1 VNKIKTW
8 FRGLSMTGKVTTV
21 AVASLLSYGMV
32 AGAVSPPATTPTS
45 SSSSSTSQSK
55 AETAAPKV
63 EVKTVTTTDAIPFT
77 SSTVED
83 SSLASGTTQTRTA
96 GVDGVMTH
104 TVKVT
109 YTDGVETS
117 RSEPV
122 DTVTTQPVNE
132 VKAIGTYVAP
142 VHTSTATD
150 CPNGTYVNSAG
161 NTVCSPYSSSSAPSG
176 ATAQC
181 GDGTYSFSQ
190 SRSGTCS
197 HHGGVSVWL

>member
-1 VNKIKTW
+1 MNKIKTW
-8 FRGLSMTGKVTTV
+8 FRGLSMAGKVTTV

-32 AGAVSPPATTPTS
+32 AGAVSPPPTTPTS
-45 SSSSSTSQSK
+45 STPSTSQSRTK
-55 AETAAPKV
+55 TAAPKV
-63 EVKTVTTTDAIPFT
+63 EVKTVTTTSAIPFT
-77 SSTVED
+77 SSTIED
-83 SSLASGTTQTRTA
+83 SSLASGTTQTRTE

-122 DTVTTQPVNE
+122 DAITTEPINE
-132 VKAIGTYVAP
+132 VKAVGTYVAP
-142 VHTSTATD
+142 VHTSTAVD

-161 NTVCSPYSSSSAPSG
+161 NTVCSPYASSSAPAG

-197 HHGGVSVWL
+197 HHSGVSVWL